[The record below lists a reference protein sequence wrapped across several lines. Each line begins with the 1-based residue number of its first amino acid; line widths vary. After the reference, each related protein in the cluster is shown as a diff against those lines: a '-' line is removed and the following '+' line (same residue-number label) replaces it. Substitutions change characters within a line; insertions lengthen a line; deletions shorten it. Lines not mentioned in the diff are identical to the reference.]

1 MQRREVSFL
10 FLSTFLLLPS
20 IFGRTPFISAF
31 KPYLMH
37 TVPLSGAW
45 ISFSY
50 TLGTLCASLL
60 VPIIVCTLGKDF
72 SLRSGFRLV
81 YVLQILGLCGFLCAL
96 QCTTVAFLCFLFL
109 SLGYVGLRLCCQGLL
124 PTLVKTYVAT
134 SHNDCQCA
142 WIAIVHTASIVL
154 VLGILLYYLA
164 AMDAFLHWSV
174 VLCCQIALL
183 LFFCIRLSARLPQIQ
198 SISITSIRSFR
209 LVYRGFPRVFK
220 WGIAVIA
227 LQNLQAT
234 AMAFHLSDFAQ
245 EQDIPLATIFKVFL
259 PISIGELLFNPL
271 VALLYPK
278 CTMRT
283 LFLLVLGNLAMVNFS
298 LFHFH
303 ASWSVA
309 LFIVTSALGW
319 SFNHVLLYS
328 LPARVLPKDQQAIG
342 YAIFTAWVNLC
353 SACGPFLYSILAQGG
368 LSYLSIGG
376 CMCLFIL
383 ANALACFTALRPTY
397 TYDRI

>member
-1 MQRREVSFL
+1 MNVWRCREVSFL
-10 FLSTFLLLPS
+10 FLSTLLLLPS

-31 KPYLMH
+31 KPHLMH
-37 TVPLSGAW
+37 TVPLSGTW

-60 VPIIVCTLGKDF
+60 VPIVICALGKDF
-72 SLRSGFRLV
+72 SLRFGFRWAYAL
-81 YVLQILGLCGFLCAL
+81 LILGLCCFLCAL
-96 QCTTVAFLCFLFL
+96 QCTAASLCFLFL

-134 SHNDCQCA
+134 SHNDRQCA
-142 WIAIVHTASIVL
+142 WIATVHTTCVVL
-154 VLGILLYYLA
+154 VLGLLLYHLA

-174 VLCCQIALL
+174 VLGCQIALL
-183 LFFCIRLSARLPQIQ
+183 LFFCIHLPARLPQVQ
-198 SISITSIRSFR
+198 SISITSIKNFR
-209 LVYRGFPRVFK
+209 LLHRGFPRVFK

-245 EQDIPLATIFKVFL
+245 EQAIPLATIFKVFL

-271 VALLYPK
+271 VALLYPR
-278 CTMRT
+278 CTLRT
-283 LFLLVLGNLAMVNFS
+283 LFLLVLGNLALVNFS

-303 ASWSVA
+303 ASWSIA

-328 LPARVLPKDQQAIG
+328 LPARVLPEDQQAIG
-342 YAIFTAWVNLC
+342 YATFTAWVNLC
-353 SACGPFLYSILAQGG
+353 SACGPFLYSILAKGG

-383 ANALACFTALRPTY
+383 ANAFACFAALRPVHN
-397 TYDRI
+397 RA